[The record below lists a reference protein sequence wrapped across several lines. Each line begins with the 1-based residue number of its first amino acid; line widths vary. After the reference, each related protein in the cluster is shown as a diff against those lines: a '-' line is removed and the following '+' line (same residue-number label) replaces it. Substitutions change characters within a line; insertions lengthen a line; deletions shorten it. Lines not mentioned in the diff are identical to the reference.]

1 MLDSLPSHPRPAVIG
16 IDKWSVLAGVR
27 FLLASVVAVNH
38 LGAYTSLGFLAFIPK
53 FGPFEAILGFL
64 LISGYSI
71 SVSYTKQPY
80 GFLGRRIQRLFP
92 VYLAAIAATYMAGLV
107 EGSPHPSIGNL
118 VVNALFLNQ
127 LFTSTSFV
135 VPAWS
140 LSLEFWLYCLAPVL
154 VRIPPARTR
163 LLIYCSFACYVIYTP
178 LRSLLHLPY
187 YSGVGFGANLVL
199 LSFIWI
205 AGLRL
210 ALVQGQRETAMRDI
224 RILLGGHILMV
235 IGIQFMYRAKNHA
248 IPEFFNNDLYGF
260 AMQFATL
267 AFVYLVFAH
276 LVIAPRP
283 GVRRSWLLRFMGD
296 VSYPLY
302 LLHAPIYV
310 FLAKAGL
317 VNPLWYYL
325 AAVCLSAVV
334 YQAFDFYSKKRH
346 QQIGTN

>member
-1 MLDSLPSHPRPAVIG
+1 MSESLPRNPPSAVTG
-16 IDKWSVLAGVR
+16 IDKWSILAGVR

-71 SVSYTKQPY
+71 SVSYTKQPD

-92 VYLAAIAATYMAGLV
+92 VYLAAIAATYVAGLI
-107 EGSPHPSIGNL
+107 EGNPSPSVL
-118 VVNALFLNQ
+118 SLAVNALFLNQ

-140 LSLEFWLYCLAPVL
+140 LSLEFWLYCLAPML
-154 VRIPPARTR
+154 VRLSPARTR
-163 LLIYCSFACYVIYTP
+163 LLIYASFAAYVIYTP
-178 LRSLLHLPY
+178 LRSLLNLPY
-187 YSGVGFGANLVL
+187 YSGVGFGGNLL
-199 LSFIWI
+199 FLSFIWI

-210 ALVQGQRETAMRDI
+210 ALVQGERATAMRDI
-224 RILLGGHILMV
+224 RILLGGHILLAT
-235 IGIQFMYRAKNHA
+235 GIQFMYRAKHHA
-248 IPEFFNNDLYGF
+248 LPEFFRHDLVGY

-267 AFVYLVFAH
+267 VFVYLVFAH

-283 GVRRSWLLRFMGD
+283 DVRRSWLLRFLGD

-302 LLHAPIYV
+302 LLHAPIYII
-310 FLAKAGL
+310 LKKTGL

-325 AAVCLSAVV
+325 SAVGLSAAV
-334 YQAFDFYSKKRH
+334 YQAFDFYSRKRH
-346 QQIGTN
+346 QLIGTN